1 MVVEVDAVIIN
12 ISISI
17 ISNSS
22 SSRVLIIIINIIYQ
36 SNVYLFEKKNT
47 CLDYVKKTSLVQDK
61 GVLRE
66 KCLKVAYS

>member
-36 SNVYLFEKKNT
+36 SNVYLFEKKKYLFRL
-47 CLDYVKKTSLVQDK
+47 C
-61 GVLRE
+61 
-66 KCLKVAYS
+66 

>member
-36 SNVYLFEKKNT
+36 SNVYLFEKKI
-47 CLDYVKKTSLVQDK
+47 LV
-61 GVLRE
+61 
-66 KCLKVAYS
+66 